1 MYVYKCIFFYI
12 FPSIRLVSKLDAG
25 KWRTITFVF
34 DFRSEFC
41 ALSPDKDRIVISS
54 NDRAR
59 MRVWRRF
66 MRFCENIVTEM
77 CYRLIHCCNEV
88 RDSGFLSA
96 PPRALRPVPH
106 NAGRSARSCRRAARV
121 TLTDGN
127 PWRAV
132 TVEKVVISRTA
143 NAHSRVRGPG
153 YCLESLDPVPR
164 LEQLLLK
171 VGLNINITSKHFG
184 PTFLRNGSSFCRI
197 VFEKNSFKSVIT
209 LFFSHTYL
217 FWLP

>member
-143 NAHSRVRGPG
+143 NAHSRVTRTR
-153 YCLESLDPVPR
+153 LLSRESR
-164 LEQLLLK
+164 SRTEARATFTQGGAEYQHNLK
-171 VGLNINITSKHFG
+171 TLWTHFS
-184 PTFLRNGSSFCRI
+184 PKR
-197 VFEKNSFKSVIT
+197 
-209 LFFSHTYL
+209 FFVL
-217 FWLP
+217 